1 MKFKEAFEKMKSG
14 AKVKLPG
21 WGGYWYWD
29 SEKETIMMRCRQK
42 DPDQGDLLDIR
53 ETQRVEYTLKNGR
66 LQMRKTVRCWA
77 VLLHSHLQTLSAI

>member
-29 SEKETIMMRCRQK
+29 PEKETIRK
-42 DPDQGDLLDIR
+42 ILIR
-53 ETQRVEYTLKNGR
+53 ETSLISERPSV
-66 LQMRKTVRCWA
+66 
-77 VLLHSHLQTLSAI
+77 

>member
-42 DPDQGDLLDIR
+42 DSDQGDLL
-53 ETQRVEYTLKNGR
+53 VHAHEY
-66 LQMRKTVRCWA
+66 A
-77 VLLHSHLQTLSAI
+77 V